1 MQSPLEKKYTKS
13 IEELQDDL
21 DEWLKHY
28 NYERTHQ
35 GKNCEGM
42 TPMECFEK
50 HKHLAKVKMI
60 GYNSKESEVVAA

>member
-1 MQSPLEKKYTKS
+1 MAVAFRKKIYKS
-13 IEELQDDL
+13 IEELQNDL
-21 DEWLKHY
+21 DDWLKHY

-50 HKHLAKVKMI
+50 SKHLHRLR
-60 GYNSKESEVVAA
+60 